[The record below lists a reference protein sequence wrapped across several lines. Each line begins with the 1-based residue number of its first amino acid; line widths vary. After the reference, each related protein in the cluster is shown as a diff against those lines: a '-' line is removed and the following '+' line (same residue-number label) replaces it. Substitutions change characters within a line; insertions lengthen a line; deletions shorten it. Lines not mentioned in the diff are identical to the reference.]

1 MPNDHYA
8 IPLKPSVLHLLPI
21 KLITMSHFD
30 TILKKYLDLFSNQE
44 TYFLND
50 QRTLELFEKNPGNT
64 TEDDIRMKVSSINDE
79 EFRLH
84 VNPDEMVKHILQLN
98 IDERLTQGDLS
109 LVEAIANVSTDGKKH
124 NLLHFASAYCNF
136 HQPFLFPIYSE
147 QHFDFYRQYIKNIN
161 LPLDADKLNTYPV
174 FCAALN
180 DLVERLGVKGKMNYL
195 QIRKFGWLYA
205 EKVVSES
212 KE

>member
-1 MPNDHYA
+1 MTNFEE
-8 IPLKPSVLHLLPI
+8 S
-21 KLITMSHFD
+21 
-30 TILKKYLDLFSNQE
+30 LKKYLDLFANQE

-50 QRTLELFEKNPGNT
+50 KRNLDLFAAHPFNKE
-64 TEDDIRMKVSSINDE
+64 EDDVRMKVSAINDE

-84 VNPDEMVKHILQLN
+84 VSPDEMIRHIVRLN
-98 IDERLTQGDLS
+98 IDDRLKKGDLTV
-109 LVEAIANVSTDGKKH
+109 VEDIAHLNNDPKL

-136 HQPFLFPIYSE
+136 HQPFLFPVYSE
-147 QHFDFYRQYIKNIN
+147 QHFDFYRNYIQRFN
-161 LPLDADKLNTYPV
+161 LNLDAHKLNTYPV

-205 EKVVSES
+205 EKVVAES
-212 KE
+212 RT